1 MKIAGKH
8 FYIPVIVSTGLVVA
22 GVSINS
28 FIKDNDVKTPGKFV
42 NSFLP

>member
-8 FYIPVIVSTGLVVA
+8 FYMPVIASTGLVVA

-28 FIKDNDVKTPGKFV
+28 LIKR
-42 NSFLP
+42 